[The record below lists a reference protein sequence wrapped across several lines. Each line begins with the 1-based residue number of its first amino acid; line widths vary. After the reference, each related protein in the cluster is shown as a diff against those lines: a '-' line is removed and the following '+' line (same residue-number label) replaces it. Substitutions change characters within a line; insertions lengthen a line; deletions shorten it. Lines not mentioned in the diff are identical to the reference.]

1 MTCLNNVYL
10 LLGGNLDDREA
21 MLRKAKEE
29 ISLRIGPVKQE
40 SFIYESEPWGF
51 EANQRFLNQVIQVIS
66 PLKPNEILEE
76 ILEIEHGLG
85 RTRDNAKGY
94 KSRAIDID
102 ILFYNDEIIRED
114 NLIIPHPKIAERMFT
129 LVPLAQMDRDFIHP
143 GCGKTIGK
151 LVAEC
156 QDPLSVYF
164 YLES

>member
-29 ISLRIGPVKQE
+29 VSLRIGPVQQE
-40 SFIYESEPWGF
+40 SYIYESEPWGF
-51 EANQRFLNQVIQVIS
+51 ETDQRFLNQVVQVVS
-66 PLKPNEILEE
+66 PLKPNEILDE
-76 ILEIEHGLG
+76 ILDIENGLG
-85 RTRDNAKGY
+85 RARDNAKGY
-94 KSRAIDID
+94 KSRSIDID
-102 ILFYNDEIIRED
+102 ILFYNDEIIREGD
-114 NLIIPHPKIAERMFT
+114 LTIPHPRIAERMFT

-143 GCGKTIGK
+143 GCRKTIGE